1 LSSFVDRRTHPGEL
15 KGKVGYMSPE
25 QAMGGAIDARSDLFA
40 LGIVFAQMLL
50 ARPLF
55 SGKNEFEILTKIHEA
70 DVSNLDKYG
79 HGIPP
84 DIVTIA
90 RTALQRDREKRY
102 ATAADFALAIQSAS
116 ERLGMPAGPME
127 LVSWLS
133 AVGALP
139 SRSGTIPIQRVEDYV
154 VPAAKTRDER

>member
-1 LSSFVDRRTHPGEL
+1 
-15 KGKVGYMSPE
+15 
-25 QAMGGAIDARSDLFA
+25 
-40 LGIVFAQMLL
+40 MLL

-70 DVSNLDKYG
+70 DLSNLDKYG

-84 DIVTIA
+84 DVVTIV

-102 ATAADFALAIQSAS
+102 ASAADFALAIQSAS
-116 ERLGMPAGPME
+116 ERLGMAAGPLE

-139 SRSGTIPIQRVEDYV
+139 SRSGTIPIQRVEDYM
-154 VPAAKTRDER
+154 PAARTKDER